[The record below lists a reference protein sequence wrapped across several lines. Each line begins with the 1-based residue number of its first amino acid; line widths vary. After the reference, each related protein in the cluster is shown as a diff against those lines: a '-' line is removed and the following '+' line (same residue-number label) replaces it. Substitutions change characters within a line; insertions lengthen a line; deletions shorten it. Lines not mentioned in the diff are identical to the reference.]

1 MIPLTIALWLAQ
13 TPNMPVQQEILRSQ
27 EMRVL
32 PGALDSVPMFN
43 SNSPEL
49 VLKEGILLSTFPKD
63 RKQFANAHLDRPIS
77 GRFDLFT
84 HHIARGSVEDF
95 RTLYHGVIVYNPTDE
110 PVTIDT
116 LQAASYVSQPDA
128 PFVDMPSVVE
138 NPLGTVYSG
147 PGSRAV
153 NDVMRGQRQAL
164 FPPSITIE
172 PQQYA
177 MLMNLSIPVK
187 TLDPPLNGRS
197 TLMRL
202 RSNGT
207 VYLASLALFAK
218 NEASG
223 QERAPTLQEWQE
235 LLLSG
240 ALSTPRDKVPTPIE
254 QTKGSLIYGRV
265 AGVAIGSRW
274 QTQVTDPGK
283 PTLAIPKVGSAFSYG
298 ISLLHRGM
306 LGTGQNQTAKMDVRY
321 PDTAYQAH
329 GNYGVEYNLT
339 LPLENQNS
347 GDRLVTIALE
357 TPLKREDTQ
366 QGLRF
371 LTPLPKNVFFRGTV
385 RIRYTD
391 DAGLAKSRYVH
402 LVQRRGQMGEPL
414 ATLRMKPGERRLV
427 QVDLIYPPDATP
439 PQVLTVQTLRSD

>member
-27 EMRVL
+27 EVRVL
-32 PGALDSVPMFN
+32 PGALDSVPVFN

-63 RKQFANAHLDRPIS
+63 RKQFPNAHLDRPIS

-84 HHIARGSVEDF
+84 HHIAKGSVEDL

-110 PVTIDT
+110 PVTIDV

-138 NPLGTVYSG
+138 NPMGTVYSG
-147 PGSRAV
+147 PGSRVV
-153 NDVMRGQRQAL
+153 NDVMRGQRQEL

-177 MLMNLSIPVK
+177 MLMNLPIPVK

-207 VYLASLALFAK
+207 VYLASLALFEK

-223 QERAPTLQEWQE
+223 QERAPTVQEWQA
-235 LLLSG
+235 LLVSG

-254 QTKGSLIYGRV
+254 QTKGTLIYGRV

-274 QTQVTDPGK
+274 KTQVTDPGK
-283 PTLAIPKVGSAFSYG
+283 PTLAIPTVGSAFSYG

-306 LGTGQNQTAKMDVRY
+306 LGTGQNQTAKMEVRY

-339 LPLENQNS
+339 LPLENQS
-347 GDRLVTIALE
+347 PSPRSVTIALE

-371 LTPLPKNVFFRGTV
+371 LMPLPKNVFFRGTV

-414 ATLRMKPGERRLV
+414 ATLRMKPGEKRLV

-439 PQVLTVQTLRSD
+439 PQVLTVQTK

>member
-1 MIPLTIALWLAQ
+1 MVPLTIALWLAQ
-13 TPNMPVQQEILRSQ
+13 TPNMPAQQEILRPQ
-27 EMRVL
+27 EVRVL
-32 PGALDSVPMFN
+32 PGTLDSVPMFN

-49 VLKEGILLSTFPKD
+49 VLQEGILLSTFPKEQ
-63 RKQFANAHLDRPIS
+63 KQFANAHLDRPIS

-84 HHIARGSVEDF
+84 HHIAKGSATDL
-95 RTLYHGVIVYNPTDE
+95 RTLYHGVIVYNPTDD

-128 PFVDMPSVVE
+128 PFVEMPSVVE
-138 NPLGTVYSG
+138 NPLGTVYAG

-153 NDVMRGQRQAL
+153 NEVMRGKRQDL
-164 FPPSITIE
+164 FPPSMTIA

-177 MLMNLSIPVK
+177 LLMNLPIPVK
-187 TLDPPLNGRS
+187 TLTPPINGRS

-202 RSNGT
+202 RSSGT
-207 VYLASLALFAK
+207 VYLGSLALFAK
-218 NEASG
+218 TDAAG
-223 QERAPTLQEWQE
+223 QERAPSLEEWRDV
-235 LLLSG
+235 LLLG
-240 ALSTPRDKVPTPIE
+240 NLSSPRDKVPTPIE

-274 QTQVTDPGK
+274 QAQVTDPGK
-283 PTLAIPKVGSAFSYG
+283 PTLAIPTVGGAFSYG
-298 ISLLHRGM
+298 ISLLHRGA

-339 LPLENQNS
+339 LPLENQSS
-347 GDRLVTIALE
+347 GDRRVTIALE

-371 LTPLPKNVFFRGTV
+371 LMPLPKNVFFRGTV
-385 RIRYTD
+385 RIRYVD

-402 LVQRRGQMGEPL
+402 LVQRRGQMGESL
-414 ATLRMKPGERRLV
+414 ATLTMKPGERRLV

-439 PQVLTVQTLRSD
+439 PQVLTVQTLDR